1 MTSNGRLGKLDT
13 GVPGCILKTE
23 AESIEGKQQ
32 KNMARRSRE
41 DAEESIL
48 RELGGWIVYILLI
61 IGLTYFIITFGRA
74 ENKSEWIF
82 HGDNV
87 AKRG

>member
-1 MTSNGRLGKLDT
+1 MH
-13 GVPGCILKTE
+13 IKTE

-61 IGLTYFIITFGRA
+61 IGLTYFYHNIL
-74 ENKSEWIF
+74 
-82 HGDNV
+82 
-87 AKRG
+87 